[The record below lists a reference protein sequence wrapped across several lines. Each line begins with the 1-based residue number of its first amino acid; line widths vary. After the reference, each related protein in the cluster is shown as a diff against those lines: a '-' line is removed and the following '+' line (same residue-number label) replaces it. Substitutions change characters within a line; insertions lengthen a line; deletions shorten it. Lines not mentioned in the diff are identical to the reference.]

1 MFAAATHG
9 RERSVARSRPSVQ
22 RRRGIRVSTVLA
34 YTALIIWGG
43 FTLLPIAWTYVT
55 SLKEPA
61 DVFALPPSL
70 IFRPTLHNYLELFNL
85 DVTTEFENAGSTTT
99 ASSSSAFPQYFVN
112 SLVVSVSTTALALV
126 LGSLAAYALT
136 RFRFRFGSG
145 ILIGMFMTRLVPPI
159 AIVVPLYLIWR
170 DIGLIDTQVSLIVTY
185 LSFTLP
191 FVVWLMRG
199 FLKDIP
205 VALEEAAMTDGCSRI
220 GALVRIV
227 LPLIAPG
234 LAATAIF
241 ALIGAWNEFLF
252 AVVLTSA
259 DTKTLPAAILE
270 FKSDKA
276 ILWGRLY
283 AAGDLIMLPVLLF
296 GLLMQKR
303 LVRGL
308 TGGAV
313 TG

>member
-1 MFAAATHG
+1 MAVATATRAA
-9 RERSVARSRPSVQ
+9 
-22 RRRGIRVSTVLA
+22 RRRTLAAERRRRRVHVSTVLA
-34 YTALIIWGG
+34 YAALIAWGL
-43 FTLLPIAWTYVT
+43 FTILPILWTYVV
-55 SLKEPA
+55 SFKEPA

-85 DVTTEFENAGSTTT
+85 DVTTEFENAASVTT
-99 ASSSSAFPQYFVN
+99 SSASSAFPQYFLN
-112 SLVVSVSTTALALV
+112 SLIVSTVTTALALV

-170 DIGLIDTQVSLIVTY
+170 EVGLIDTQFALVVTY

-205 VALEEAAMTDGCSRI
+205 IDLEEAAMMDGCSRI
-220 GALVRIV
+220 GALWRIV
-227 LPLIAPG
+227 VPLIAPG
-234 LAATAIF
+234 LATTAIF

-259 DTKTLPAAILE
+259 DSKTLPAAILE

-283 AAGDLIMLPVLLF
+283 AAGDLIMLPVLIF

>member
-1 MFAAATHG
+1 MAVAAAG
-9 RERSVARSRPSVQ
+9 RVRSRAAAR
-22 RRRGIRVSTVLA
+22 RRRGLRLS
-34 YTALIIWGG
+34 TALTYLVLISWGA
-43 FTLLPIAWTYVT
+43 FTLLPILWTYVT
-55 SLKEPA
+55 SFKEPV
-61 DVFALPPSL
+61 DVFALPPKL
-70 IFRPTLHNYLELFNL
+70 LFPPTLHNYLELFNL
-85 DVTTEFENAGSTTT
+85 DVTTEFENVGATGS
-99 ASSSSAFPQYFVN
+99 ASASSAFPQYFIN
-112 SLVVSVSTTALALV
+112 SLLVSGATTGLALV

-145 ILIGMFMTRLVPPI
+145 LLIGMFMTRLVPPI

-170 DIGLIDTQVSLIVTY
+170 EVGLIDTQFALVVTY

-205 VALEEAAMTDGCSRI
+205 IDLEEAAMTDGCSRL

-227 LPLIAPG
+227 LPLAAPG
-234 LAATAIF
+234 LATTAIF

-252 AVVLTSA
+252 AVILTSG
-259 DTKTLPAAILE
+259 DSKTLPAAILE

-283 AAGDLIMLPVLLF
+283 AAGDLIMLPVLIF
-296 GLLMQKR
+296 GLVMQKR

>member
-1 MFAAATHG
+1 MSAIATRVRG
-9 RERSVARSRPSVQ
+9 RSGARSRSSHHQ
-22 RRRGIRVSTVLA
+22 HRVVRLSTVLA
-34 YTALIIWGG
+34 YSVLILWGA
-43 FTLLPIAWTYVT
+43 FTLLPILWTYVT

-61 DVFALPPSL
+61 DVFALPPTL
-70 IFRPTLHNYLELFNL
+70 LFHPTLHNYLELFNL
-85 DVTTEFENAGSTTT
+85 DVTTEFENAGSTT
-99 ASSSSAFPQYFVN
+99 SSSASSAFPQYFVN
-112 SLVVSVSTTALALV
+112 SLVISISTTVLALV

-136 RFRFRFGSG
+136 RFRFRFGSW

-205 VALEEAAMTDGCSRI
+205 IALEEAAMTDGCSRI

-259 DTKTLPAAILE
+259 DSKTLPAAILE

-296 GLLMQKR
+296 GLVMQKR

>member
-1 MFAAATHG
+1 MAAVAQAQARG
-9 RERSVARSRPSVQ
+9 RLRPKSH
-22 RRRGIRVSTVLA
+22 RRRGGLRLSTTLVYAVLVA
-34 YTALIIWGG
+34 WAA
-43 FTLLPIAWTYVT
+43 FTLPILWTYVT
-55 SLKEPA
+55 SFKEPA
-61 DVFALPPSL
+61 DVFALPPKL
-70 IFRPTLHNYLELFNL
+70 IFQPTLHNYLELFNL

-99 ASSSSAFPQYFVN
+99 ASASSSFPQYFVN
-112 SLVVSVSTTALALV
+112 SLVVSGATTILALI
-126 LGSLAAYALT
+126 LGSLAAYSLT
-136 RFRFRFGSG
+136 RFRFRFGSS
-145 ILIGMFMTRLVPPI
+145 ILIALFMTRLVPPI

-170 DIGLIDTQVSLIVTY
+170 EVGLIDTQFALVVTY

-205 VALEEAAMTDGCSRI
+205 IDLEEAAMTDGCSRL
-220 GALVRIV
+220 GALVRIL
-227 LPLIAPG
+227 LPLAAPG
-234 LAATAIF
+234 LATTAIF

-252 AVVLTSA
+252 AVILTSG
-259 DTKTLPAAILE
+259 DSKTLPAAILE

-276 ILWGRLY
+276 ILWGRLF
-283 AAGDLIMLPVLLF
+283 AAGDLIMLPVLIF
-296 GLLMQKR
+296 GLVMQKR

>member
-1 MFAAATHG
+1 MMA
-9 RERSVARSRPSVQ
+9 VARAHPHARPH
-22 RRRGIRVSTVLA
+22 RFRVSTTLA
-34 YTALIIWGG
+34 YAALTVWAL
-43 FTLLPIAWTYVT
+43 FTILPILWTYVV

-70 IFRPTLHNYLELFNL
+70 IFKPTLHNYLELFNL
-85 DVTTEFENAGSTTT
+85 DVTTEFENAASVTTSS
-99 ASSSSAFPQYFVN
+99 ASSSFPQYFVN
-112 SLVVSVSTTALALV
+112 SLVVSIATTGLALV

-136 RFRFRFGSG
+136 RFRYRFGSG

-170 DIGLIDTQVSLIVTY
+170 EVGLIDTQFALIVTY

-205 VALEEAAMTDGCSRI
+205 IDLEEAAMTDGCSRI
-220 GALVRIV
+220 GALWRIV

-234 LAATAIF
+234 LATTAIF

-252 AVVLTSA
+252 AVVLTSG
-259 DTKTLPAAILE
+259 DSKTLPAAILE

-283 AAGDLIMLPVLLF
+283 AAGDLIMLPVLIF
-296 GLLMQKR
+296 GLMMQKR

>member
-1 MFAAATHG
+1 MAVATAA
-9 RERSVARSRPSVQ
+9 RIARRHARAET
-22 RRRGIRVSTVLA
+22 RRRHGLRLSTTLA
-34 YTALIIWGG
+34 YVVLITWGL
-43 FTLLPIAWTYVT
+43 FTILPILWTYVV
-55 SLKEPA
+55 SFKEPA

-70 IFRPTLHNYLELFNL
+70 IFKPTLHNYLELFNL
-85 DVTTEFENAGSTTT
+85 DVTTEFENAASVTT
-99 ASSSSAFPQYFVN
+99 SSASSAFPKYFVN
-112 SLVVSVSTTALALV
+112 SLIVSSATTVLALV
-126 LGSLAAYALT
+126 LGSLAAWALT

-170 DIGLIDTQVSLIVTY
+170 EVGLIDTQFALVVTY

-205 VALEEAAMTDGCSRI
+205 IDLEEAAMTDGCSRI
-220 GALVRIV
+220 GALWRIV

-234 LAATAIF
+234 LATTAIF

-252 AVVLTSA
+252 AVVLTSG
-259 DTKTLPAAILE
+259 DSKTLPAAILE

-283 AAGDLIMLPVLLF
+283 AAGDLIMLPVLIF
-296 GLLMQKR
+296 GLVMQRR